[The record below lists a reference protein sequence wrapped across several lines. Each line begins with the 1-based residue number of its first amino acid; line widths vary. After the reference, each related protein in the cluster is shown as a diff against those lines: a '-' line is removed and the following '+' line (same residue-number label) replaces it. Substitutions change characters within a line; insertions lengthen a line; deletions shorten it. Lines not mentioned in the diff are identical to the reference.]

1 MATPRTAVHAPEGVS
16 MDTFEEL
23 ESNVRYY
30 CRRWPAVFSTA
41 HGSTIT
47 DENGVSYLD
56 FFAGAGALSYGH
68 NNPIFVEVAID
79 HLRAGKVLHSLDTFT
94 VEKRRFLEAL
104 QRHILIPRQLDM
116 VVQTVGPT
124 GATAVEAALQLAQ
137 RITGNRGVV
146 GFAGGYHGMTYR
158 TASISASL
166 AGRETSAH
174 LKDFVALP
182 YVENVSDQ
190 DLELLSRTL
199 RGDVNGQ
206 RIGALIIEPT
216 QGEGGARPF
225 DPAYLRAIREQ
236 CRELGVLVIADE
248 VQAGVGRTGPF
259 FSFEGTGLDP
269 DIVCLSKSISGLG
282 LPMAINLVRRELDT
296 WAPGEFSGTFR
307 GNNLAFATSAAML
320 ETYWADCNLEKGTE
334 SRGHI
339 VRSTLEELAREFGR
353 GTFKVRGNGLLQ
365 GLDVADTELATN
377 ISKAAFERHLIVETC
392 GAGDTTVKMLPPIV
406 IDDDELT
413 DGLARLGD
421 SVAQAISLR

>member
-1 MATPRTAVHAPEGVS
+1 

-47 DENGVSYLD
+47 DEHGVSYLD

-158 TASISASL
+158 AASISASL

-182 YVENVSDQ
+182 YVENVSDD
-190 DLELLSRTL
+190 DLELLARTL

-206 RIGALIIEPT
+206 RIGALIIEAT

-236 CRELGVLVIADE
+236 CRERGVLVIADE

-339 VRSTLEELAREFGR
+339 VRSTLEELSREFGR

-365 GLDVADTELATN
+365 GLDVADAELASD
-377 ISKAAFERHLIVETC
+377 ISKAAFERRLIVETC

-406 IDDDELT
+406 IDEDELI

-421 SVAQAISLR
+421 SVAQATSRR

>member
-1 MATPRTAVHAPEGVS
+1 
-16 MDTFEEL
+16 MDAFEEL

-41 HGSTIT
+41 QGSTIT
-47 DENGVSYLD
+47 DEHGVEYLD

-68 NNPIFVEVAID
+68 NNPTFIDVAIE
-79 HLRAGKVLHSLDTFT
+79 HLRSGRVLHSLDTFT

-104 QRHILIPRQLDM
+104 QRHILVPRELDM

-137 RITGNRGVV
+137 RITGRRGVV

-158 TASISASL
+158 AASISASL

-182 YVENVSDQ
+182 YVEHVTDDDLALLERNLASEVS
-190 DLELLSRTL
+190 
-199 RGDVNGQ
+199 GQ
-206 RIGALIIEPT
+206 RIGALIIEST

-225 DPAYLRAIREQ
+225 DPVYLRAVREQ
-236 CRELGVLVIADE
+236 CSAAGVLVIADE

-259 FSFEGTGLDP
+259 FSFEGSGLNP

-282 LPMAINLVRRELDT
+282 LPMALNLVRRDLDAWT
-296 WAPGEFSGTFR
+296 PGEFSGTFR

-320 ETYWADCNLEKGTE
+320 ETYWADSNLEKATE
-334 SRGHI
+334 LRGH
-339 VRSTLEELAREFGR
+339 VVHSALEELADQFGQGR
-353 GTFKVRGNGLLQ
+353 FKVRGNGLLH
-365 GLDVADTELATN
+365 GLDVGDTELASN
-377 ISKAAFERHLIVETC
+377 ISKAAFERRLIVETC
-392 GAGDTTVKMLPPIV
+392 GVGDTTVKLLPPIV
-406 IDDDELT
+406 IDEAELT
-413 DGLARLGD
+413 DGLTRLGE
-421 SVAQAISLR
+421 SVAQASAHR

>member
-1 MATPRTAVHAPEGVS
+1 
-16 MDTFEEL
+16 MDTFEEF

-104 QRHILIPRQLDM
+104 QRHVLIPRQLDM

-137 RITGNRGVV
+137 RITGDRGVV

-158 TASISASL
+158 AASISASL

-182 YVENVSDQ
+182 YVENVSDE
-190 DLELLSRTL
+190 DLELLARTL
-199 RGDVNGQ
+199 RSDVNGQ

-365 GLDVADTELATN
+365 GLDVADTALATN

-392 GAGDTTVKMLPPIV
+392 GAGDTTVKMLPPII
-406 IDDDELT
+406 IDEDELT

>member
-1 MATPRTAVHAPEGVS
+1 

-47 DENGVSYLD
+47 DEHGVSYLD

-68 NNPIFVEVAID
+68 NNPVFVEVAID

-158 TASISASL
+158 AASISASL

-182 YVENVSDQ
+182 YVENVSDD
-190 DLELLSRTL
+190 DLELLARTL
-199 RGDVNGQ
+199 RSDVNGQ
-206 RIGALIIEPT
+206 RIGALIIEAT

-236 CRELGVLVIADE
+236 CRERGVLVIADE

-339 VRSTLEELAREFGR
+339 VRSTLEELSREFGR

-365 GLDVADTELATN
+365 GLDVGDAELATD

-406 IDDDELT
+406 IDEDELT

-421 SVAQAISLR
+421 SVAQATSRR

>member
-1 MATPRTAVHAPEGVS
+1 

-41 HGSTIT
+41 RGSTIT
-47 DENGVSYLD
+47 DEHGVSYLD

-137 RITGNRGVV
+137 RITGHRGVV

-158 TASISASL
+158 AASISASL

-182 YVENVSDQ
+182 YVENVSDD
-190 DLELLSRTL
+190 DLELLERTL

-206 RIGALIIEPT
+206 RIGALIIEAT

-282 LPMAINLVRRELDT
+282 LPMAINLVRRELDAWT
-296 WAPGEFSGTFR
+296 PGEFSGTFR

-334 SRGHI
+334 SRGHV
-339 VRSTLEELAREFGR
+339 VRSTLEELAREFGQ

-365 GLDVADTELATN
+365 GLDVADTELASD
-377 ISKAAFERHLIVETC
+377 ISKAAFDRHLIVETC
-392 GAGDTTVKMLPPIV
+392 GAGDTTVKMLPPLV
-406 IDDDELT
+406 IDEDELT
-413 DGLARLGD
+413 DGLARLAD
-421 SVAQAISLR
+421 SVARATSLR

>member
-1 MATPRTAVHAPEGVS
+1 

-47 DENGVSYLD
+47 DEDGVSYLD

-199 RGDVNGQ
+199 RSDVNGQ
-206 RIGALIIEPT
+206 RVGALIIEPT

-225 DPAYLRAIREQ
+225 DPAYLRAIRER

-392 GAGDTTVKMLPPIV
+392 GAGDTTVKMLPPI
-406 IDDDELT
+406 IINEDELT

>member
-1 MATPRTAVHAPEGVS
+1 
-16 MDTFEEL
+16 MDAFEEL

-30 CRRWPAVFSTA
+30 CRGWPAVFSTA

-47 DENGVSYLD
+47 DEHGVSYLD

-68 NNPIFVEVAID
+68 NNPIFVDVAID
-79 HLRAGKVLHSLDTFT
+79 HLRSGKVLHSLDTFT

-104 QRHILIPRQLDM
+104 QRHILLPRQPDM

-137 RITGNRGVV
+137 RITGHRGVV
-146 GFAGGYHGMTYR
+146 GFDGGYHGMTYR

-182 YVENVSDQ
+182 YVENTNDQ
-190 DLELLSRTL
+190 DLELLERTL
-199 RGDVNGQ
+199 RSEVDGQ

-225 DPAYLRAIREQ
+225 DPSYLRAIREQ
-236 CRELGVLVIADE
+236 CRRFGVIVIADE

-282 LPMAINLVRRELDT
+282 LPMAINLVRRELDA

-320 ETYWADCNLEKGTE
+320 ETYWADSNLEKGTE
-334 SRGHI
+334 LRGHI
-339 VRSTLEELAREFGR
+339 VRSALEELADQFGR

-406 IDDDELT
+406 IDEVELT

-421 SVAQAISLR
+421 AVARATSLR

>member
-1 MATPRTAVHAPEGVS
+1 M
-16 MDTFEEL
+16 
-23 ESNVRYY
+23 
-30 CRRWPAVFSTA
+30 
-41 HGSTIT
+41 
-47 DENGVSYLD
+47 
-56 FFAGAGALSYGH
+56 
-68 NNPIFVEVAID
+68 
-79 HLRAGKVLHSLDTFT
+79 
-94 VEKRRFLEAL
+94 
-104 QRHILIPRQLDM
+104 
-116 VVQTVGPT
+116 
-124 GATAVEAALQLAQ
+124 
-137 RITGNRGVV
+137 
-146 GFAGGYHGMTYR
+146 
-158 TASISASL
+158 
-166 AGRETSAH
+166 
-174 LKDFVALP
+174 
-182 YVENVSDQ
+182 
-190 DLELLSRTL
+190 
-199 RGDVNGQ
+199 NGQ
-206 RIGALIIEPT
+206 RVGALIIEPT

-392 GAGDTTVKMLPPIV
+392 GAGDTTVKMLPPI
-406 IDDDELT
+406 IINEDELT

>member
-1 MATPRTAVHAPEGVS
+1 

-41 HGSTIT
+41 HGSTVT

-137 RITGNRGVV
+137 RITGKRGVV

-158 TASISASL
+158 AASVSASL

-182 YVENVSDQ
+182 YVENVSDD
-190 DLELLSRTL
+190 DLELLARTL
-199 RGDVNGQ
+199 RSDVNGQ

-236 CRELGVLVIADE
+236 CREFGVLVIADE

-339 VRSTLEELAREFGR
+339 VRSALEELAREFGH

-377 ISKAAFERHLIVETC
+377 ISRAAFERHLIVETC

-406 IDDDELT
+406 IEEDELT